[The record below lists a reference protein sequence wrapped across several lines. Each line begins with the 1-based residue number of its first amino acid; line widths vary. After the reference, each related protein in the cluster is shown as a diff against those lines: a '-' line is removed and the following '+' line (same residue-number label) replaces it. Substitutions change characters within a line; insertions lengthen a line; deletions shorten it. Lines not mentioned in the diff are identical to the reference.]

1 MLLKSASKIIHDTL
15 STLSLG
21 LGKQMI
27 KLASAEMT
35 KTKVQHVYTVD
46 KRGQLLPALTDLV
59 CTITIII
66 VLLCIPLAPCYTY
79 VSFQLVNILELSST
93 GAMCRNTCI
102 TPC

>member
-1 MLLKSASKIIHDTL
+1 MLLKSASKIIYNTL

-46 KRGQLLPALTDLV
+46 KQGQLLPALTDLV
-59 CTITIII
+59 CTITI
-66 VLLCIPLAPCYTY
+66 VLLCILLAPCYTY

-93 GAMCRNTCI
+93 GAMCQNTCI
-102 TPC
+102 TLC